1 MNKQIPYNNKE
12 KSNILLDIISNPINI
27 VEETLQDNKIIKTY
41 SKINKIAH
49 CIEDYNENLLETKS
63 HIDSTILTSTGIISE
78 SISKR
83 CGFVIAS
90 TVGIEIA
97 AVGGFTPPAC
107 IAGAI
112 GASVVFVESLKCSK
126 QVKIITKSIVSE
138 TIEYSKKQKNKL
150 PKYIQEII
158 YECISNPIEQT
169 LRQIYNSSFETIN
182 VIKNTIS
189 SILIDNWEKIKP
201 KGTIIYCEDIKQNK
215 IEIELDKQTVTKI
228 WNYCQ
233 YSQNEFEFDYGFGN
247 EFTNKNKPASQFVNI
262 YSDYKNKYDDFQLG
276 LSQYNF
282 TEQKLTSYE
291 QIKIFKPDT
300 SLLTRTYINPS
311 IIPDYTVS
319 CQISGGGGGG
329 GNSIGA
335 AIGAG
340 LVIAIKISFLF

>member
-1 MNKQIPYNNKE
+1 MNEQIPNNNKE
-12 KSNILLDIISNPINI
+12 KSNILLDIISNPIDI
-27 VEETLQDNKIIKTY
+27 VEKTLQDNKIIKTY

-49 CIEDYNENLLETKS
+49 CIDDYNENLQKTKS

-78 SISKR
+78 SISQT

-112 GASVVFVESLKCSK
+112 GASVIFVESLDVSR

-150 PKYIQEII
+150 PKNIQEII
-158 YECISNPIEQT
+158 YECISDPIEQT
-169 LRQIYNSSFETIN
+169 LRSIHKSSFETIN

-201 KGTIIYCEDIKQNK
+201 KETIIYCEDIKQKK
-215 IEIELDKQTVTKI
+215 IVIELDKQTVTKI

-233 YSQNEFEFDYGFGN
+233 YSQDEFEFDYGFEN

-262 YSDYKNKYDDFQLG
+262 YSDYKNKFDDFQLG

-282 TEQKLTSYE
+282 KEQKLTPYE
-291 QIKIFKPDT
+291 QIIISKPNI

-311 IIPDYTVS
+311 IPDYIVS
-319 CQISGGGGGG
+319 CQVSGGGGG
-329 GNSIGA
+329 GNSIGS

-340 LVIAIKISFLF
+340 LVIAVKISFLF

>member
-1 MNKQIPYNNKE
+1 MNEQIPNN
-12 KSNILLDIISNPINI
+12 NILAIISKPIDF
-27 VEETLQDNKIIKTY
+27 VEETLQDNKIVKTY
-41 SKINKIAH
+41 SKINKIVH
-49 CIEDYNENLLETKS
+49 CIDDYNENLQETKS

-97 AVGGFTPPAC
+97 AVGGFTPPAG

-150 PKYIQEII
+150 PKYTQEII
-158 YECISNPIEQT
+158 YECISDPIEKT
-169 LRQIYNSSFETIN
+169 LRQTYKSSFETIN

-201 KGTIIYCEDIKQNK
+201 KETIIYCEDIKQNK
-215 IEIELDKQTVTKI
+215 IVIELDKQTVTKI

-233 YSQNEFEFDYGFGN
+233 YSQDEFEFDYGFGN
-247 EFTNKNKPASQFVNI
+247 EFTNKNKPASQFENI
-262 YSDYKNKYDDFQLG
+262 YSDYKNKFDDFQLG

-282 TEQKLTSYE
+282 TEQKLTPYE
-291 QIKIFKPDT
+291 QIKISKPNT

-311 IIPDYTVS
+311 IPDYIVS
-319 CQISGGGGGG
+319 CQVSGGGRG
-329 GNSIGA
+329 GNGIGA
-335 AIGAG
+335 AIGTG
-340 LVIAIKISFLF
+340 LVFAIKISFLF

>member
-1 MNKQIPYNNKE
+1 MNEQIPNNNKE
-12 KSNILLDIISNPINI
+12 KSNILLDIISDPIAI
-27 VEETLQDNKIIKTY
+27 IEETLPDNKIVKTY

-49 CIEDYNENLLETKS
+49 CIDDYNENLQETKS

-150 PKYIQEII
+150 PKLTQEII
-158 YECISNPIEQT
+158 YECISDPIEQT
-169 LRQIYNSSFETIN
+169 LRQIYKSSFETIN

-201 KGTIIYCEDIKQNK
+201 KETIIYCEDIKQNK
-215 IEIELDKQTVTKI
+215 IVIELDKQTVTKI

-247 EFTNKNKPASQFVNI
+247 EFTNKNKPSSQFVNV
-262 YSDYKNKYDDFQLG
+262 YSDHKNKFDDFQLG

-282 TEQKLTSYE
+282 TEQKLTPYE
-291 QIKIFKPDT
+291 QIKISKPNT
-300 SLLTRTYINPS
+300 SLLTRTYINS
-311 IIPDYTVS
+311 SIPDYIVS
-319 CQISGGGGGG
+319 CQVSGGGRG
-329 GNSIGA
+329 GNGIGA
-335 AIGAG
+335 AIGTG
-340 LVIAIKISFLF
+340 LVFAIKISFLF